1 MSSGQRVLTREE
13 IDRLPSWAKQIA
25 RRYFAGE
32 ASHFLLHRN
41 IYDLVRSGGH
51 YVGLTDFLRRELL
64 GSKHI
69 ITYNRSEGI
78 AFRSANPSESERA
91 FIAQLR
97 ISDPLMNPE
106 RLQQL
111 MRDPNPTRAL
121 PLIERFLLFGQQVA
135 VVINFLET
143 IIPSGEIGYMSPD
156 DRNNLVT
163 IQRWISSSQLLNT
176 DNIVVYISESVAD
189 VHPRIREHS
198 RLVNIEIPYPDER
211 ERFEFV
217 RYFNAIN
224 PGVSP
229 EMSEEQLASMT
240 SGLNRVHLNSML
252 KSAIYDNGTLTFQTV
267 REKKKA
273 MIESECVGLV
283 EFVTPRYGLDSVGG
297 MTKAK
302 EYLKHIAE
310 TIRTGN
316 TEEAPMGILF
326 SGPVGTGKTF
336 LAECFARDCG
346 LNVVEI
352 KNFREKWVGASESNL
367 EKILSLLESLAPIV
381 VLIDEADATLGTRDS
396 GGGDSGVDARIFSK
410 IAASMGNTE
419 NRGRILWIL
428 MTSRPDLLP
437 IDLKRQG
444 RCEEHLSLFYP
455 ETEEDR
461 LAILLAMIRKNKVDV
476 DEGLDWTP
484 ITKSEMTLSG
494 ADIESMVIR
503 CRREARSVNRK
514 TVAQDDVAKV
524 AAEFTP
530 ARDELAVE
538 YQTLVAVREA
548 TSREMIPGPYRS
560 MSPQEVSERIERLR
574 GLVR

>member
-1 MSSGQRVLTREE
+1 MSSSLRHLTKEE
-13 IDRLPSWAKQIA
+13 IGRLPRWAAEMA
-25 RRYFAGE
+25 RRYYAGE

-41 IYDLVRSGGH
+41 IYDLVRSGGK
-51 YVGLTDFLRRELL
+51 YIGLVDFLRREML
-64 GSKHI
+64 GTKHI

-78 AFRSANPSESERA
+78 VFRSDNPHETERA
-91 FIAQLR
+91 FVAQLR
-97 ISDPLMNPE
+97 ISDPLMGQDK
-106 RLQQL
+106 LQAL
-111 MRDPNPTRAL
+111 PRDPGRAL
-121 PLIERFLLFGQQVA
+121 PLIERFLLFGHQVA
-135 VVINFLET
+135 VIVNFVET
-143 IIPSGEIGYMSPD
+143 IIPAGEISYMSPD

-163 IQRWISSSQLLNT
+163 LQRWISSSQLLNT
-176 DNIVVYISESVAD
+176 DNIVVFVSESVPD

-198 RLVNIEIPYPDER
+198 RLVNIEIPYPDQQER
-211 ERFEFV
+211 YEYI
-217 RYFNAIN
+217 RYFNAVY
-224 PGVSP
+224 PGVKP
-229 EMSEEQLASMT
+229 EMSEEQLAAMT

-252 KSAIYDNGTLTFQTV
+252 KGALFEGGSLTFETV
-267 REKKKA
+267 RQKKKA
-273 MIESECVGLV
+273 MIESECAGLV
-283 EFVTPRYGLDSVGG
+283 EFVTPKYGLDSVGG
-297 MTKAK
+297 MTKPK
-302 EYLKHIAE
+302 QFLRHIAE

-336 LAECFARDCG
+336 LAECFAKDCG

-381 VLIDEADATLGTRDS
+381 VLIDEADATLGTRDA

-410 IAASMGNTE
+410 IANAMGNTE

-444 RCEEHLSLFYP
+444 RAEEHISLFYP
-455 ETEEDR
+455 DDEKDR
-461 LAILLAMIRKNKVDV
+461 LEILEAMLGKNNVEV
-476 DEGLDWTP
+476 EEGLDWTP
-484 ITKSEMTLSG
+484 ITQSPLSLSG

-503 CRREARSVNRK
+503 CRREARAAGRK
-514 TVAQDDVAKV
+514 LVAQEDIRKV

-548 TSREMIPGPYRS
+548 TSREMIPEPYRS
-560 MSPQEVSERIERLR
+560 MTAAEIAERIEALR
-574 GLVR
+574 PMVR